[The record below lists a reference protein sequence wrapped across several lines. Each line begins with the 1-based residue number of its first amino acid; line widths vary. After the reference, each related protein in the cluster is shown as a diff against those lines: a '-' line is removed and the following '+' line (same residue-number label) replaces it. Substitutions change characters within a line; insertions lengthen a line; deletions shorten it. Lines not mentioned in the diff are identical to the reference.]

1 MSREPATRPAESP
14 SSPATL
20 LVSMIVI
27 YLQLILEAGYRF
39 GSRPHQHPHSPYCP
53 IITRPGGVAQ
63 GYLRFRPPFRRLA
76 GQTNQSLNR
85 LGAARGAER
94 PSFPAAPT
102 LPKPKLDG
110 SGFLRSQ
117 GRTGMMLRRTHSS
130 WLECRYPR
138 WVQKNSAQQPRNLPL
153 GIVHFPQQ
161 TGNIKSELNKFT
173 YYKVRWEAYSAG

>member
-102 LPKPKLDG
+102 LPQTKTGRQRLPPKSG
-110 SGFLRSQ
+110 SHRDDASTDALQ
-117 GRTGMMLRRTHSS
+117 LAGMPISTVGPKEFGTAATQL
-130 WLECRYPR
+130 
-138 WVQKNSAQQPRNLPL
+138 APRNRPFSSTNRQHK
-153 GIVHFPQQ
+153 IRV
-161 TGNIKSELNKFT
+161 K
-173 YYKVRWEAYSAG
+173 